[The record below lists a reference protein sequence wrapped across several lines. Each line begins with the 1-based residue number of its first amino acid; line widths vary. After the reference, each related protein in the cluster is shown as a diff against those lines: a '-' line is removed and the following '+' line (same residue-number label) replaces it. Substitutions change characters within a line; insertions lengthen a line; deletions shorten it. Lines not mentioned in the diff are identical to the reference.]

1 MRMERARG
9 FDYGVVKGQY
19 CGAGGSLGKKRRN
32 LRDVV
37 DREAFAK
44 VEGDNRPGLRIG
56 YNRRCQRLGFRPQ
69 LAYLD
74 PILRVDWV
82 GWLQV

>member
-1 MRMERARG
+1 MGRVRG
-9 FDYGVVKGQY
+9 FDSSFVKGQY
-19 CGAGGSLGKKRRN
+19 CGTGGSLGKKWRN
-32 LRDVV
+32 LRIRQ
-37 DREAFAK
+37 DREAITK

-56 YNRRCQRLGFRPQ
+56 YNRPCQRLGFRPE
-69 LAYLD
+69 LASLD